1 MQPVPTNQAARSG
14 ARVAGDGDVVR
25 GESHPACDTVPA
37 ATWSTG
43 AAPHDRPFTDQL
55 VRVLG
60 EAAMQQLG
68 VFPLPPG
75 FVLSVVMPIY
85 NERRTIREIVD
96 RVRAVPI
103 PKEIIIVDDCSRDG
117 TREIL
122 KEMEQDAD
130 LKICYH
136 DRNQGKGAALRSGFR
151 HATGDV
157 IVIQD
162 ADLEYDPREYP
173 RLIQSIVDGRAD
185 VVYGSRFRGDLVRV
199 HLFWHR
205 VANYLLTT
213 LSNATTNLNL
223 SDMETCYKAFRHSA
237 IDGMQ
242 LSQQRFGFEPEITAK
257 FARRKLRIFEVP
269 ISYAGRDYSEG
280 KKIGALDALHAV
292 YCILRYAVAD

>member
-1 MQPVPTNQAARSG
+1 MPDDGELARRDSPPARDTLPEVPREQ
-14 ARVAGDGDVVR
+14 
-25 GESHPACDTVPA
+25 
-37 ATWSTG
+37 WST
-43 AAPHDRPFTDQL
+43 AASPDDRQFTDQL

-60 EAAMQQLG
+60 EAAMQRLG
-68 VFPLPPG
+68 VFPLPAG
-75 FVLSVVMPIY
+75 FVLSVVIPIY
-85 NERRTIREIVD
+85 NERRTIREIVA

-103 PKEIIIVDDCSRDG
+103 PKEIIVVDDCSRDG

-122 KEMEQDAD
+122 KEMEQDSD
-130 LKICYH
+130 LKILYH
-136 DRNQGKGAALRSGFR
+136 DRNQGKGAALRTGFR
-151 HATGDV
+151 QATGDV
-157 IVIQD
+157 IIIQD

-173 RLIQSIVDGRAD
+173 RLIQPIVDGRAD

-205 VANYLLTT
+205 VANYILTT

-223 SDMETCYKAFRHSA
+223 SDMETCYKAFRRSA
-237 IDGMQ
+237 IDGMR

-257 FARRKLRIFEVP
+257 FARRRLRIFEVP